1 MDSKSIGVVDILRHH
16 SCVDRGLLMICRKL
30 AFLALCALSGSAMAQ
45 EIGLA
50 KAHPEYHVSLG
61 GKFIDHLAEST
72 TPNYMWEANYYA
84 AVAVPAGKS
93 GSPASI
99 GVIVFG
105 PPFAGQAGGSQA
117 FFKTFVQEHMKF
129 DNLVPAQVGGA
140 ECMVGKRKAN
150 PAYEDWICH
159 SNGRV
164 IFLTADNSGSVGK
177 VDGRSMTERVIAKV
191 SGQADAAASG
201 DWPALADFLVRVRPG
216 LFANIPREV
225 LVKALQNKE
234 KGLVGAGPTESIRR
248 MKKGFDDLERFAK
261 TPLPTPAQLVA
272 GAQPDAPKKVSELV
286 FDILQNLPEDV
297 LGEAANGLIGWAA
310 FYKDNKERMEKVR
323 DQLFIPALADE
334 VWKDYARARG
344 SSGGLGHWDAWT
356 LVITK
361 TRPIRSA
368 PEFQKMSDSQFNTIF
383 PERLRARW
391 EWMKLENARREL
403 ARDIDGALKRA
414 AVKWEDK
421 LSAIHSEAQKLLDA
435 SKGRG
440 SAK

>member
-1 MDSKSIGVVDILRHH
+1 MMCK
-16 SCVDRGLLMICRKL
+16 KL
-30 AFLALCALSGSAMAQ
+30 ALFALCALSASAFSQ

-61 GKFIDHLAEST
+61 GKFIDHLAAST
-72 TPNYMWEANYYA
+72 TPNYMWEANYYS
-84 AVAVPAGKS
+84 AVPVPAGKN
-93 GSPASI
+93 GSPASV

-117 FFKTFVQEHMKF
+117 FYKMFVEQHFKFS
-129 DNLVPAQVGGA
+129 NLAPAQAGGA
-140 ECMVGKRKAN
+140 ECYAGKSKAN

-159 SNGRV
+159 ANGRV
-164 IFLTADNSGSVGK
+164 LYVVADNTGSVGK
-177 VDGRSMTERVIAKV
+177 VDGKTMTERVLARIN
-191 SGQADAAASG
+191 GQTDAAASG

-216 LFANIPREV
+216 LFADIPKDV
-225 LVKALQNKE
+225 LVKSLQNKE
-234 KGLVGAGPTESIRR
+234 KGLVGVGPTENIRR

-272 GAQPDAPKKVSELV
+272 GAQPDAPKKVSEVV
-286 FDILQNLPEDV
+286 FDILQELPEDV
-297 LGEAANGLIGWAA
+297 LGTAANSLIGWAA

-323 DQLFIPALADE
+323 DQFFIPALADE

-344 SSGGLGHWDAWT
+344 GSGGLGHLDAWS

-361 TRPIRSA
+361 TRPIRSS

-391 EWMKLENARREL
+391 EWMKLENARLEL
-403 ARDIDGALKRA
+403 SRDIDGALKRA
-414 AVKWEDK
+414 ALKWEGK
-421 LSAIHSEAQKLLDA
+421 LVAIHSEALKLVEA
-435 SKGRG
+435 SNKRG
-440 SAK
+440 AAK

>member
-1 MDSKSIGVVDILRHH
+1 
-16 SCVDRGLLMICRKL
+16 MISGKL
-30 AFLALCALSGSAMAQ
+30 AFLALCALSAPSFAQ

-61 GKFIDHLAEST
+61 GKFIDHLAAST
-72 TPNYMWEANYYA
+72 MPNYMWEANYYA
-84 AVAVPAGKS
+84 AVPVPAGKN

-105 PPFAGQAGGSQA
+105 PPFAGQAGGAPA
-117 FFKTFVQEHMKF
+117 FYKDFVQTHMSHAHLASTK
-129 DNLVPAQVGGA
+129 LAGG
-140 ECMVGKRKAN
+140 ECYSGKSKVN
-150 PAYEDWICH
+150 PAYDNWICQT
-159 SNGRV
+159 NGRV
-164 IFLTADNSGSVGK
+164 MYLVADNNGSIGK
-177 VDGRSMTERVIAKV
+177 VDGRALSERVLAKIN
-191 SGQADAAASG
+191 GQTDAASAG
-201 DWPALADFLVRVRPG
+201 DWAVLADFLVRVRPG
-216 LFANIPREV
+216 LFVGMPKDV

-234 KGLVGAGPTESIRR
+234 KWVVGVGPTENIRR
-248 MKKGFDDLERFAK
+248 MKKGFDDLELFIK

-272 GAQPDAPKKVSELV
+272 GAQPEAPKKVSEVV
-286 FDILQNLPEDV
+286 FDILQELPEDV
-297 LGEAANGLIGWAA
+297 LGKAANSLIGWAA

-323 DQLFIPALADE
+323 DQFFIPTLADE

-344 SSGGLGHWDAWT
+344 GSGGLGHWDAWT

-391 EWMKLENARREL
+391 EWLKLENARQEL
-403 ARDIDGALKRA
+403 ARDVDGALRRA

-421 LSAIHSEAQKLLDA
+421 LSAIHSEALKLVEA

-440 SAK
+440 AAK

>member
-1 MDSKSIGVVDILRHH
+1 MMGKK
-16 SCVDRGLLMICRKL
+16 LLS
-30 AFLALCALSGSAMAQ
+30 LALCVLSASAFSQ

-61 GKFIDHLAEST
+61 GKFIDHLAAST
-72 TPNYMWEANYYA
+72 MPNYMWEANYYA
-84 AVAVPAGKS
+84 AVPVPAGKS

-117 FFKTFVQEHMKF
+117 FYKTFVQEHMKF
-129 DNLVPAQVGGA
+129 DNLAPAQAGGA

-159 SNGRV
+159 ANGRV
-164 IFLTADNSGSVGK
+164 IFLTADNTGSVGK
-177 VDGRSMTERVIAKV
+177 VDGRTMAERVIAKV
-191 SGQADAAASG
+191 NGQIDAAASG

-216 LFANIPREV
+216 LFANIPKDV

-234 KGLVGAGPTESIRR
+234 KGLVGVGPTENIRR
-248 MKKGFDDLERFAK
+248 MKKGFDELELFIK

-323 DQLFIPALADE
+323 DQFFIPALADE

-344 SSGGLGHWDAWT
+344 GSGGLGHWDAWS

-368 PEFQKMSDSQFNTIF
+368 PEFQKMSDSQFNAIF

-421 LSAIHSEAQKLLDA
+421 LSLIHSEALKLVEA
-435 SKGRG
+435 SNKRG
-440 SAK
+440 AAK

>member
-1 MDSKSIGVVDILRHH
+1 
-16 SCVDRGLLMICRKL
+16 MISRKL
-30 AFLALCALSGSAMAQ
+30 AFLALCALSASSIAQ

-50 KAHPEYHVSLG
+50 KAHPEYHLSLG
-61 GKFIDHLAEST
+61 GKFIDHLAAST

-105 PPFAGQAGGSQA
+105 PPFAGQPGGSQT
-117 FFKTFVQEHMKF
+117 FYKSFVEQHFKFA
-129 DNLVPAQVGGA
+129 NLAPAQAGGA
-140 ECMVGKRKAN
+140 ECYAGKSKAN

-159 SNGRV
+159 ANGRV
-164 IFLTADNSGSVGK
+164 LFVVADNTGSVGK
-177 VDGRSMTERVIAKV
+177 VDGKTIAERVLARIN
-191 SGQADAAASG
+191 GQTDAASSG

-216 LFANIPREV
+216 LFADIPKEV

-234 KGLVGAGPTESIRR
+234 KGLVGAGPTENIRL
-248 MKKGFDDLERFAK
+248 MKKGFDDLESFAK
-261 TPLPTPAQLVA
+261 MPLPTPGQLVA
-272 GAQPDAPKKVSELV
+272 GAQPDAPKKVSEV
-286 FDILQNLPEDV
+286 IFDLLQELPEDV
-297 LGEAANGLIGWAA
+297 LGSAANGLISWAA

-323 DQLFIPALADE
+323 DQFFIPALADE

-344 SSGGLGHWDAWT
+344 GSGGLGHWDAWS

-361 TRPIRSA
+361 TRPIRSS
-368 PEFQKMSDSQFNTIF
+368 PEFQKMSDSQFNTVF

-391 EWMKLENARREL
+391 EWMKLENARLEL
-403 ARDIDGALKRA
+403 SRDIDGALKRA
-414 AVKWEDK
+414 ALKWEGK
-421 LSAIHSEAQKLLDA
+421 LVAIHSEALKLVEA
-435 SKGRG
+435 SNKRG